1 MLRCLTR
8 VVTMAGPRGVRPLS
22 HESGARARTLHQV
35 FVKRSVLCGI
45 DPGWVQSHI
54 DSARKNTKGT
64 EKVAPLNKELVA
76 KMVVHDLSK
85 TEQGE
90 EALSCTKSPE
100 NVCPSAGGV
109 FTCSKIRELTKTIM
123 DTVRC
128 LDDINSDRSQKVHW
142 KFVPSES

>member
-1 MLRCLTR
+1 M
-8 VVTMAGPRGVRPLS
+8 
-22 HESGARARTLHQV
+22 
-35 FVKRSVLCGI
+35 
-45 DPGWVQSHI
+45 QSHI

-100 NVCPSAGGV
+100 MYAHQQEA
-109 FTCSKIRELTKTIM
+109 CSLAP
-123 DTVRC
+123 
-128 LDDINSDRSQKVHW
+128 
-142 KFVPSES
+142 KFES